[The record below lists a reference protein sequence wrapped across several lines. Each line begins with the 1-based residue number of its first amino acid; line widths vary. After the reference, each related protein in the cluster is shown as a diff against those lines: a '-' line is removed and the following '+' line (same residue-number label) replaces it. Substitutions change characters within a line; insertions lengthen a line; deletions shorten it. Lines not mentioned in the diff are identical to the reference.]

1 METQE
6 GQPQTQKARRKAP
19 ILPRLEFPSH
29 HPGAVWISDRFGG
42 TRDAAGFHSLCGRYI
57 TLGAA

>member
-29 HPGAVWISDRFGG
+29 QPGAVWISDRFGG
-42 TRDAAGFHSLCGRYI
+42 QEMLQGFTRSVVGTSH
-57 TLGAA
+57 